1 VVLRNGDEWSS
12 PAFIKRARTSYG
24 SLFDTGYDPF
34 AEEDGTIPGKGRKRT
49 RLSSVWRYSSRSPS
63 PEPDEESVR
72 TSSEPAA
79 APLTADEGRQTT
91 GLQAGDAAEVP
102 ADSSRQVTDGDM
114 TSRSD
119 EALIAED
126 AAHLQYEARS
136 SPSRNGAMSPPAIQ
150 ASLDSNKASSSQQD
164 QMQEIESSQ
173 MPLSPQL
180 KSFSSDALPLVSPLV
195 TSNSGLYTQGGD
207 GIRES
212 APIIGSFGALH
223 EQEPTHHPG
232 DGHEAVYVGGHGE
245 SEQHPPEL
253 QTFQDPETATNEGE
267 NSGHGGQFPSE
278 NQDGHWMTVNAQLS
292 HSESS
297 YKDANETREEQ
308 SERLEEEDDGDEN
321 EEEPEQHETGGFTFS
336 QSEAPRYQHYPELDD
351 GLHGQ
356 SANSSW
362 ALDSATVAYPDLP
375 EPDDVKRHAVDE
387 IPHPQSST
395 MPRSQSS
402 QSAVVD
408 LTEDEDEGEG
418 QDANEDSVDEEVNE
432 SSDESSLEEEATMQD
447 ETARGRYT
455 YDETHMDDEDASVGG
470 EEVYDEYYSGD
481 DNYQDRYHE
490 EEYDDEDEDEESYDE
505 EMDVDEAQ
513 SRPPVQTAPVVIDLL
528 SSDDEDDRGATI
540 PKPTISTSQP
550 PMPPVQQPEAE
561 DHSSEEDEESES
573 DKSSAEEGMDSTD
586 DVPYAQRSELQT
598 IAPQRFTRESSAEDE
613 EDAPSIVDHDDEG
626 HVEMEDEIDEE
637 SERSSGY
644 GSGHTGRTVGNEE
657 AEIAPSKA
665 SPVDGEFLDQSEAG
679 KSTEAPQISEP
690 EQMEEDELPEDNAKV
705 SEAQK
710 EDNNVPDSE
719 NISRTPP
726 HDDDS
731 TVPIEQNPA
740 KHGATQGVENAGGE
754 STPGEQ
760 PSLFSRI
767 FNLDGA
773 NDETRAEVSH
783 HVLPN
788 DGNTNPP
795 ATTSTFEPNQ
805 DVATPRDQV
814 LAQDDVQLPTPDD
827 TQLSQ
832 LKESQGDSS
841 FSSGLPPSADSSEGS
856 TTAMHVDPNL
866 ENEVNPILEEQKTV
880 LDKPMETKE
889 TESLE
894 TETITVETS
903 KNRIDGEVEGPQSE
917 QVADVAVIEA
927 HTPSPPRGEQNE
939 LTISGF
945 DNRIEDPEKTI
956 RFSPRRSQ
964 RIGKSSGSAPEIA
977 EIVRPRTPDNSHTE
991 GEPGSRQKE
1000 DWSPIILDNQTT
1012 PTGHDASIE
1021 MALSALDSPR
1031 KQHDDLPRTPVTDLK
1046 LRLTRALRNDLSEFT
1061 ALKVL
1066 RYNLLKKL
1074 DVLAIA
1080 TTTPAEPQRAKGGPR
1095 HYQITFNITDPTI
1108 APSGVTEVQ
1117 IYRPYKEALPVI
1129 DAGDGILLRNFQ
1141 VIAIKNRGFALRSE
1155 SNEASSWAV
1164 FKNGEDEAQVRGPP
1178 VEYGPSE
1185 KNHIVSMKEWYG
1197 ALDSVAMTKLNRANA
1212 DKGYGV
1218 DKGIGKEG

>member
-1 VVLRNGDEWSS
+1 LRNGDEWSS

-63 PEPDEESVR
+63 PEQDEESVR

-114 TSRSD
+114 TLRSD
-119 EALIAED
+119 EAFTAED
-126 AAHLQYEARS
+126 AAHLQHEARS
-136 SPSRNGAMSPPAIQ
+136 SPSRNDAMSPPAIQ
-150 ASLDSNKASSSQQD
+150 ASLNSNKASSSQQD
-164 QMQEIESSQ
+164 QMQETDFSQ
-173 MPLSPQL
+173 APLSPQL

-195 TSNSGLYTQGGD
+195 TPKPGLFTQDGD

-212 APIIGSFGALH
+212 APTIGSFGALH
-223 EQEPTHHPG
+223 GQEPTPHSG
-232 DGHEAVYVGGHGE
+232 DEHEAVYVGSHGK

-267 NSGHGGQFPSE
+267 NSGHGGQFPPE

-292 HSESS
+292 HSES

-321 EEEPEQHETGGFTFS
+321 EEEQEHLETDGFTS
-336 QSEAPRYQHYPELDD
+336 SRSEAPRYQHYPELDD
-351 GLHGQ
+351 ELHGQ

-362 ALDSATVAYPDLP
+362 ALGSATVAYPDLP
-375 EPDDVKRHAVDE
+375 EPDDVKRHAFNK
-387 IPHPQSST
+387 IPHPQSSI
-395 MPRSQSS
+395 MSRSQSS

-418 QDANEDSVDEEVNE
+418 QDAHGDSVDEEANE
-432 SSDESSLEEEATMQD
+432 SSVESSLEGEATMQD

-455 YDETHMDDEDASVGG
+455 YNETHMDDEDASLGG
-470 EEVYDEYYSGD
+470 EELYDEYYSGD

-513 SRPPVQTAPVVIDLL
+513 SRPPAQTAPVVIDLL
-528 SSDDEDDRGATI
+528 SSDDEDDGEATT

-550 PMPPVQQPEAE
+550 PTPPVQQPEAE
-561 DHSSEEDEESES
+561 DHSSEEDEESEA
-573 DKSSAEEGMDSTD
+573 DKSSAEEGMDSTN

-598 IAPQRFTRESSAEDE
+598 IAPQRFTRESPAEDE

-637 SERSSGY
+637 SER
-644 GSGHTGRTVGNEE
+644 GSDYESEHRGRTEGNEE

-665 SPVDGEFLDQSEAG
+665 SPVDGEFLDQSVAG
-679 KSTEAPQISEP
+679 KSMEAPQISEP
-690 EQMEEDELPEDNAKV
+690 EQMEEDELPEDNPKV
-705 SEAQK
+705 SEAQ
-710 EDNNVPDSE
+710 EDNDVPDSE
-719 NISRTPP
+719 IISRTSP

-731 TVPIEQNPA
+731 TVPIEQSPA
-740 KHGATQGVENAGGE
+740 KHEATQGVENSGGE
-754 STPGEQ
+754 PTPGEQ
-760 PSLFSRI
+760 PSLFSRV

-773 NDETRAEVSH
+773 NDETRTEVSH
-783 HVLPN
+783 HVLSN
-788 DGNTNPP
+788 DENTNPP
-795 ATTSTFEPNQ
+795 VTASTFELNQ
-805 DVATPRDQV
+805 DVAIPRGQV

-827 TQLSQ
+827 TQPSQ

-841 FSSGLPPSADSSEGS
+841 FSSGLPPSAYSSEGS

-866 ENEVNPILEEQKTV
+866 ENEVRSTLEEQKTV
-880 LDKPMETKE
+880 LDKPMESKE
-889 TESLE
+889 IESLE
-894 TETITVETS
+894 TDTITVEMS
-903 KNRIDGEVEGPQSE
+903 KNRIDGEVEGPQSKE
-917 QVADVAVIEA
+917 VADVAVIEA
-927 HTPSPPRGEQNE
+927 HTPSPPRGEQKE

-956 RFSPRRSQ
+956 RVSPRRSQ
-964 RIGKSSGSAPEIA
+964 RIGKSSGSVPEIA
-977 EIVRPRTPDNSHTE
+977 EIMRPCTPDNSHTK
-991 GEPGSRQKE
+991 GELGSRQTD
-1000 DWSPIILDNQTT
+1000 DWSPVILDNQTT

-1031 KQHDDLPRTPVTDLK
+1031 KQHDDLPRTPATDLK

-1155 SNEASSWAV
+1155 SNETSSWAV

-1178 VEYGPSE
+1178 VEYGPGE

-1197 ALDSVAMTKLNRANA
+1197 ALDSVAVTKLNRANA